1 MREEEHV
8 QGIPISFDHVLD
20 VDTHGTVMSRD
31 SRLETFAHQVISAIN
46 AGGHVGNFN
55 MARIKHKVCVREW
68 VCVCPCACMF
78 MHVRG
83 HT

>member
-1 MREEEHV
+1 MRKGEHL

-31 SRLETFAHQVISAIN
+31 SRLKTFAHQVISAIN

-55 MARIKHKVCVREW
+55 MARIKHT
-68 VCVCPCACMF
+68 VCVCVCACACMF